1 MGSGQE
7 CECSVQDVG
16 WASAAG
22 AEEAARE
29 GPFDGSRART
39 FVWSLSP
46 LSPHCWPSSSFGG
59 RSLLLLSLWPS
70 SLIASSLPVPLHSC
84 PPFSFGLAFYFL
96 CHLNS
101 VTQD

>member
-1 MGSGQE
+1 MGLGQE

-59 RSLLLLSLWPS
+59 RSLLLLSL
-70 SLIASSLPVPLHSC
+70 
-84 PPFSFGLAFYFL
+84 
-96 CHLNS
+96 
-101 VTQD
+101 